1 MSLIVFKGDFVYGEF
16 IEAYSFEKALS
27 YIKQSASLC
36 VHNQCHQA
44 LMDLRGV
51 TGKISTWDRFRLA
64 QASLSNFGRTLR
76 LAVVYREEEVDGF
89 GEDVIVNRGGDFRI
103 FTDLVSACR
112 WLGIEVNAVVVK

>member
-16 IEAYSFEKALS
+16 VEAYNFETALS
-27 YIKQSASLC
+27 YIKQSAGLC
-36 VHNQCHQA
+36 IQNKCHQA

-51 TGKISTWDRFRLA
+51 TGKITTWDQFRLA
-64 QASLSNFGRTLR
+64 QASLSNFGRILQ
-76 LAVVYREEEVDGF
+76 LAIVYREDEVDGF
-89 GEDVIVNRGGDFRI
+89 FEDVIVNRGGNFRI